1 MDDLKPEGWLA
12 VIVAIGGSIWT
23 AIHLFFNLKSDVKS
37 HAERIEAQDKRLEA
51 HDHEFGQLRDSAE
64 RRFDQVRADI
74 HRVSDQTER
83 RHDSIEAKIDRLL
96 LERGRP

>member
-1 MDDLKPEGWLA
+1 MDEIKPEGWLA
-12 VIVAIGGSIWT
+12 VIVAIGGSVWT
-23 AIHLFFNLKSDVKS
+23 AIHLFFNLKSDVN
-37 HAERIEAQDKRLEA
+37 ALQKRTDA
-51 HDHEFGQLRDSAE
+51 HDDEFAQLRQSAE
-64 RRFDQVRADI
+64 KRFDEVRADI